1 MEVTVNVVNDPTY
14 LITFKHTNPSSE
26 GPSLRG
32 PRGGALPRA

>member
-1 MEVTVNVVNDPTY
+1 MEVTVKVVNEPTHV
-14 LITFKHTNPSSE
+14 ITFKHTKPSSE